1 MRIVRCSVQ
10 NFGTLSG
17 FDCELNDGLTVI
29 KQDNGFG
36 KSTLAV
42 FVKAM
47 FYGLPQSAKRNLDE
61 NERKKYTP
69 WQGGSFGG
77 SLVFEKDDRQ
87 YRIER
92 SFAAKEKDD
101 TFKLYDFSLNSE
113 SLEYSSN
120 IGFELFGID
129 AESFERS
136 IYLPQSF
143 AAVSINT
150 SLRAKLTDLVENSD
164 DMSGCDKAIEK
175 INKKQKELSYQN
187 GAKGEIANKKA
198 ELELLSQKY
207 SDALAAEKN
216 HRILSD
222 EIKRLQAETEEL
234 SHVGAALDKKITAA
248 SDAAAIEQIE
258 KTRSEYSD
266 EVNKRREALSSLKA
280 GYPNG
285 FSTDEER
292 AAVLAKI
299 RELSTLESEMNALAI
314 DTADEERLYE
324 LERQFADGTPTDAE
338 ISAKRREL
346 SNAAQNAARQKEIE
360 KMLDGGETEKRRGA
374 APTVIV
380 CLSAALAVAGG
391 VTCVFRLAIGV
402 IILAIAVLGLG
413 ASAFLHLKIMISAT
427 NHTDK
432 SALRREY
439 NGICSETEA
448 LLQSVGEFLSK
459 YRADGEPDK
468 ALDKISKDVFELE
481 RLRLAHT
488 ERNKELDARH
498 NRATV
503 LEKEIKAFFA
513 GYLLSDTDGYEVG
526 MRALERDCEHFERLE
541 SELQSYTEKL
551 GQLPP
556 KAEVPV
562 TGLDRDAL
570 LTEKETVVSK
580 LEAKRKMLSEK
591 TAAAGALS
599 DKVEQINEYEDKIES
614 AKAELCEMTEQ
625 LEVYKNAAELLEKAK
640 SALSGKYLKPMTDGF
655 KKYSEILNI
664 PIDGFMIDEKLDI
677 TLETVGAGRVRES
690 FSLGTRD
697 MIDIAMRL
705 SLGEALFGGRPP
717 VLILDDPFVN
727 LDDVRV
733 KEALCLLE
741 KLSENRQIVYL
752 TCHSSRTL

>member
-10 NFGTLSG
+10 NFGTLSD
-17 FDCELNDGLTVI
+17 FNCELNDGLTVI

-47 FYGLPQSAKRNLDE
+47 FYGLPQSAKRSLDE

-77 SLVFEKDDRQ
+77 SLVFEKDGRQ

-101 TFKLYDFSLNSE
+101 TFKLYDLTRNSE
-113 SLEYSSN
+113 SSDYSEN

-136 IYLPQSF
+136 IYLPQSS

-164 DMSGCDKAIEK
+164 DMSGCDKALEK
-175 INKKQKELSYQN
+175 INKKAWELSYQK
-187 GAKGEIANKKA
+187 GAKGAIAEKET
-198 ELELLSQKY
+198 ELRLLSQKY
-207 SDALAAEKN
+207 TDALEAAEN
-216 HRILSD
+216 HRILSE
-222 EIKRLQAETEEL
+222 EINKLRAETEEL
-234 SHVGAALDKKITAA
+234 SRITAELDKKITDA
-248 SDAAAIEQIE
+248 SDAAALAQIE
-258 KTRSEYSD
+258 KTRAEYSS
-266 EVNKRREALSSLKA
+266 EANRRREALSSLKA
-280 GYPNG
+280 DHPNG
-285 FSTDEER
+285 FSDGAER
-292 AAVLAKI
+292 ADVLAKV
-299 RELSTLESEMNALAI
+299 RELSTLENEINMLAH
-314 DTADEERLYE
+314 DTADDERLYE
-324 LERQFADGTPTDAE
+324 LEQKFGDTTPTDAE
-338 ISAKRREL
+338 IGAKRRKL
-346 SNAAQNAARQKEIE
+346 LNAAQNGARQREIE
-360 KMLDGGETEKRRGA
+360 KMLDGDTEKGRST
-374 APTVIV
+374 APTVII

-391 VTCVFRLAIGV
+391 VTCAVKLAIGV

-413 ASAFLHLKIMISAT
+413 ASAFLYLKNLISAT

-432 SALRREY
+432 AALRREY
-439 NGICSETEA
+439 NGLCAETEV
-448 LLQSVGEFLSK
+448 LLKSVGDFLSK
-459 YRADGEPDK
+459 YGADGEPDK

-481 RLRLAHT
+481 RLRIAHT
-488 ERNKELDARH
+488 ERNRELDDRH
-498 NRATV
+498 NRASV

-513 GYLLSDTDGYEVG
+513 RYALSDTDGYEVG
-526 MRALERDCEHFERLE
+526 IRALERAGELFERLE

-551 GQLPP
+551 GLLPP

-570 LTEKETVVSK
+570 LAEKKSVV
-580 LEAKRKMLSEK
+580 LEAEAKRRMLSEK
-591 TAAAGALS
+591 TASAAALF
-599 DKVEQINEYEDKIES
+599 DKAEHINEEEDKLES
-614 AKAELCEMTEQ
+614 AKAELREMTEQ
-625 LEVYKNAAELLEKAK
+625 LDVYKNAAQLLEKAK

-677 TLETVGAGRVRES
+677 ILETVGAGRVRES

-727 LDDVRV
+727 LDDGRV
-733 KEALCLLE
+733 KEALGLLE

-752 TCHSSRTL
+752 TCHSSRSI